1 VTCSW
6 EVVALAE
13 FLVLY
18 RGRTISE
25 AQLVAIC
32 ADKRVVSKFF
42 EELASR
48 PAEGGGC
55 GEPRGHVAELK
66 RGERSEA

>member
-1 VTCSW
+1 
-6 EVVALAE
+6 
-13 FLVLY
+13 VLY

-48 PAEGGGC
+48 PAEGGGRAD
-55 GEPRGHVAELK
+55 PRVHVAEFK
-66 RGERSEA
+66 RDEREE